1 MYSDRNILYFITDW
15 HNNKFANF
23 TYPGICFHYILIPP
37 LPFQGKK
44 GWSFVIHLATHI
56 PAFFLF
62 YRLHKLTNRMS
73 THSTL
78 SILDICLYCMPETSF
93 FDSNILLQLKIELL
107 LTKSIDETYLD
118 MLPEFA
124 PKHLYKTV
132 FLKFLKTQ
140 HTLFLSFAFH
150 FHTFLNNL
158 SRKTILWTLDIYLHC
173 IFLFLLK
180 ALCKGCL
187 LILQTDPTRILDFWI
202 FPRHYMSSYNQSIQ
216 TMAQAL
222 KWNVYVGVNFY
233 VAIR

>member
-1 MYSDRNILYFITDW
+1 
-15 HNNKFANF
+15 
-23 TYPGICFHYILIPP
+23 
-37 LPFQGKK
+37 
-44 GWSFVIHLATHI
+44 
-56 PAFFLF
+56 
-62 YRLHKLTNRMS
+62 
-73 THSTL
+73 
-78 SILDICLYCMPETSF
+78 
-93 FDSNILLQLKIELL
+93 
-107 LTKSIDETYLD
+107 

-132 FLKFLKTQ
+132 FLKFLKTR

-216 TMAQAL
+216 TMVQAL
-222 KWNVYVGVNFY
+222 KQNVYVDVNFLCSHKINILGITSLFFSY
-233 VAIR
+233 RDIDFYCIFLFQYHRQGKIILRFLYSEGLFSKHIFWFYHETRLHT

>member
-1 MYSDRNILYFITDW
+1 
-15 HNNKFANF
+15 
-23 TYPGICFHYILIPP
+23 
-37 LPFQGKK
+37 
-44 GWSFVIHLATHI
+44 
-56 PAFFLF
+56 
-62 YRLHKLTNRMS
+62 
-73 THSTL
+73 
-78 SILDICLYCMPETSF
+78 
-93 FDSNILLQLKIELL
+93 
-107 LTKSIDETYLD
+107 

-132 FLKFLKTQ
+132 FLKFLKTR

-150 FHTFLNNL
+150 FHTFLNIR
-158 SRKTILWTLDIYLHC
+158 SRKTILWTPDIYLHC

-180 ALCKGCL
+180 VLCKGCL

-233 VAIR
+233 VAIRSLVKYSRHNFIIFFVPGHWFLLHFSFSVSSPGQNNFTFSLFWGFVFKIHFLVLSWDPPPHVTEHGVHADHGVQEGQVFSLHFLKCYKWEAKI